1 MIPVKFRVG
10 AITALSA
17 IILAVCV
24 SPASAATNSLTIT
37 PTEWNVV
44 GLDSNSVTSGPNQ
57 FSVGAKVCNVTG
69 TAVSGVDVAW
79 NWTTANTYINLDS
92 TATKS
97 VPAIAANSCT
107 KLWWTVEITRDA
119 AAYNAKRGFT
129 ISAAAPGVTTVS
141 TPTTREIYV
150 EKLVSQN
157 RNAVTSV
164 TGPTNVV
171 VGQTVSYS
179 LTGKT
184 ATQGYEQLS
193 AGPSLDGTI
202 FEILSVTGTY
212 TQPETGAGGP
222 PTAGFY
228 ANACTWDP
236 VTTSGSYR
244 SCLGTGKA
252 GGNSIVVTV
261 TALVKAPGTGLV
273 NANIYDYSG
282 SSYHYN
288 SDLGTYTKS
297 VTATNPVVQSPP
309 VAVDDGPFAATSGV
323 ARTVDVPANDTDVDG
338 DLDLTSV
345 VVTTPPAHGTTSV
358 NATTGVVTY
367 TPSGSYVGSD
377 SFEYRICDGRPVCDT
392 ATVTL
397 NVTAVPVVQ
406 SPPVAVDDGPF
417 AATSGVARTVD
428 VPANDTDVDGDL
440 DLTSVVVT
448 TPPAHG
454 TTSVNATTGVVTYS
468 PSGSYVGSD
477 SFEYRICDG
486 RPVCDTATVTLN
498 VTAVPVVQSSPVA
511 VDDSSPAV
519 SGVTLLIDVADN
531 DSDVDGNL
539 DVTTVSVTVAPSH
552 GVFSVDPV
560 SGEIRYT
567 ADSLYTGTDTFTYE
581 ICDTTDRC
589 DTAIV
594 TVRVTAP
601 PATSTPPVAAD
612 NDVTT
617 TTGKPVVIDVLDNDT
632 DRDGDLDP
640 TSVSI
645 VAGPSHGTV
654 DVDPDV
660 GEVTYSPDS
669 SYTGTVSFT
678 YKVCDVDGNC
688 DTATVTVKVG
698 VVGGPPV
705 DAGRSLAA
713 TGADPGQPIILAT
726 LLFLTG
732 LLLVRKRRRSF
743 SGNLL
748 RVDRFTT
755 T

>member
-1 MIPVKFRVG
+1 M
-10 AITALSA
+10 ALSA
-17 IILAVCV
+17 IVLAVCA

-57 FSVGAKVCNVTG
+57 FSVGAEVCNVTG
-69 TAVSGVDVAW
+69 TAVTGVDVSW

-92 TATKS
+92 TATKNLPS
-97 VPAIAANSCT
+97 IAANSCT
-107 KLWWTVEITRDA
+107 KLWWTVEITRNA
-119 AAYNAKRGFT
+119 AAYNGKRGFT
-129 ISAAAPGVTTVS
+129 ISAAAAGVTTVT

-222 PTAGFY
+222 STAGFY

-236 VTTSGSYR
+236 VTTSGTYR

-288 SDLGTYTKS
+288 SDLGTFTKS
-297 VTATNPVVQSPP
+297 VTATNSVVQSPP
-309 VAVDDGPFAATSGV
+309 VAVDDGPFAVTSGV
-323 ARTVDVPANDTDVDG
+323 ARMVDVPANDTDVDG

-345 VVTTPPAHGTTSV
+345 SVTTPPAHGTTSV
-358 NATTGVVTY
+358 NATGVVTY

-377 SFEYRICDGRPVCDT
+377 SFVYRICDGRQVCDT
-392 ATVTL
+392 ATVTF
-397 NVTAVPVVQ
+397 NVTAVPVVPVIP
-406 SPPVAVDDGPF
+406 SP
-417 AATSGVARTVD
+417 
-428 VPANDTDVDGDL
+428 
-440 DLTSVVVT
+440 
-448 TPPAHG
+448 
-454 TTSVNATTGVVTYS
+454 
-468 PSGSYVGSD
+468 
-477 SFEYRICDG
+477 
-486 RPVCDTATVTLN
+486 
-498 VTAVPVVQSSPVA
+498 PVA

-519 SGVTLLIDVADN
+519 SGVPLMIAVADN

-552 GVFSVDPV
+552 GTVSVDPV
-560 SGEIRYT
+560 LGEITYT
-567 ADSLYTGTDTFTYE
+567 ADSLYTGTDTLTYE

-601 PATSTPPVAAD
+601 PATSAPPVAED

-617 TTGKPVVIDVLDNDT
+617 TNGKPVVIDVLGNDT
-632 DRDGDLDP
+632 DLDGDLDP

-654 DVDPDV
+654 DVDPDT

-669 SYTGTVSFT
+669 SYTGTDSFT

-698 VVGGPPV
+698 VVASVVVGPPV
-705 DAGRSLAA
+705 DAGRSLAV

-732 LLLVRKRRRSF
+732 LLLVRKRRRSIPG
-743 SGNLL
+743 SLL
-748 RVDRFTT
+748 RVGRFTID
-755 T
+755 

>member
-406 SPPVAVDDGPF
+406 S
-417 AATSGVARTVD
+417 
-428 VPANDTDVDGDL
+428 
-440 DLTSVVVT
+440 
-448 TPPAHG
+448 
-454 TTSVNATTGVVTYS
+454 
-468 PSGSYVGSD
+468 
-477 SFEYRICDG
+477 
-486 RPVCDTATVTLN
+486 
-498 VTAVPVVQSSPVA
+498 SPVA

-519 SGVTLLIDVADN
+519 SGVTLVIDVADN

-617 TTGKPVVIDVLDNDT
+617 TTGKPVVIDVLGNDT

-669 SYTGTVSFT
+669 SYTGTDSFT

-743 SGNLL
+743 SENLL
-748 RVDRFTT
+748 RVD
-755 T
+755 

>member
-297 VTATNPVVQSPP
+297 VTATNPVVQSSP

-406 SPPVAVDDGPF
+406 S
-417 AATSGVARTVD
+417 
-428 VPANDTDVDGDL
+428 
-440 DLTSVVVT
+440 
-448 TPPAHG
+448 
-454 TTSVNATTGVVTYS
+454 
-468 PSGSYVGSD
+468 
-477 SFEYRICDG
+477 
-486 RPVCDTATVTLN
+486 
-498 VTAVPVVQSSPVA
+498 SPVA

-519 SGVTLLIDVADN
+519 SGVTLVIDVADN
-531 DSDVDGNL
+531 DSDVDANL

-552 GVFSVDPV
+552 GAFSVDPV

-669 SYTGTVSFT
+669 SYTGTDSFT

-743 SGNLL
+743 SENLL

>member
-1 MIPVKFRVG
+1 MITVKFRVG
-10 AITALSA
+10 AVMALSA
-17 IILAVCV
+17 IVLAMCA

-37 PTEWNVV
+37 PTEWSVV

-69 TAVSGVDVAW
+69 TAVTGVDVSW
-79 NWTTANTYINLDS
+79 NWTTANAYINLDS

-97 VPAIAANSCT
+97 LPSIAANSCT
-107 KLWWTVEITRDA
+107 KLWWTIEITRNA
-119 AAYNAKRGFT
+119 AAYNGKRGFT
-129 ISAAAPGVTTVS
+129 ISAAAAGVSTVS
-141 TPTTREIYV
+141 TPTTREIFV

-157 RNAVTSV
+157 RNAVNSV

-222 PTAGFY
+222 PTSGYY

-236 VTTSGSYR
+236 VTTSMSYR

-297 VTATNPVVQSPP
+297 VTAVSVVQSPP
-309 VAVDDGPFAATSGV
+309 VAVDDGPFAVTSGV
-323 ARTVDVPANDTDVDG
+323 AESVDVPANDTDVDG

-345 VVTTPPAHGTTSV
+345 VVTAPPAHGTTLV

-367 TPSGSYVGSD
+367 TSPGSYVGSD
-377 SFEYRICDGRPVCDT
+377 SFVYRICDGRLVCDS
-392 ATVTL
+392 ATVIL

-406 SPPVAVDDGPF
+406 SPP
-417 AATSGVARTVD
+417 
-428 VPANDTDVDGDL
+428 
-440 DLTSVVVT
+440 
-448 TPPAHG
+448 
-454 TTSVNATTGVVTYS
+454 
-468 PSGSYVGSD
+468 
-477 SFEYRICDG
+477 I
-486 RPVCDTATVTLN
+486 
-498 VTAVPVVQSSPVA
+498 A
-511 VDDSSPAV
+511 VDDSAPAV
-519 SGVTLLIDVADN
+519 FDVPLVIAVADN

-539 DVTTVSVTVAPSH
+539 DVTTVSVTVPPSH
-552 GVFSVDPV
+552 GAVSVDTV
-560 SGEIRYT
+560 LGEINYT
-567 ADSLYTGTDTFTYE
+567 ADSLYMGTDTFTYE
-581 ICDTTDRC
+581 ICDTTNRC

-601 PATSTPPVAAD
+601 TATSAPPVAED

-617 TTGKPVVIDVLDNDT
+617 TTGKPVVVDVLGNDT
-632 DRDGDLDP
+632 DLDGDLDP

-645 VAGPSHGTV
+645 IAGPSHGTV
-654 DVDPDV
+654 DVDPDT

-669 SYTGTVSFT
+669 SYTGTDSFT

-688 DTATVTVKVG
+688 DTATVTAKIVMVA
-698 VVGGPPV
+698 GPPV
-705 DAGRSLAA
+705 DAGRSLAV

-732 LLLVRKRRRSF
+732 LLLVRKRRRSIPG
-743 SGNLL
+743 SLL
-748 RVDRFTT
+748 RIGRFTT
-755 T
+755 N

>member
-297 VTATNPVVQSPP
+297 VTATNPVVQSSP

-406 SPPVAVDDGPF
+406 S
-417 AATSGVARTVD
+417 
-428 VPANDTDVDGDL
+428 
-440 DLTSVVVT
+440 
-448 TPPAHG
+448 
-454 TTSVNATTGVVTYS
+454 
-468 PSGSYVGSD
+468 
-477 SFEYRICDG
+477 
-486 RPVCDTATVTLN
+486 
-498 VTAVPVVQSSPVA
+498 SPVA

-519 SGVTLLIDVADN
+519 SGDTLVIDVADN
-531 DSDVDGNL
+531 DSDVDANL

-552 GVFSVDPV
+552 GAFSVDPV

-669 SYTGTVSFT
+669 SYTGTDSFT

-743 SGNLL
+743 SENLL
-748 RVDRFTT
+748 RVD
-755 T
+755 

>member
-309 VAVDDGPFAATSGV
+309 VAVDEGPFAATSGV

-406 SPPVAVDDGPF
+406 S
-417 AATSGVARTVD
+417 
-428 VPANDTDVDGDL
+428 
-440 DLTSVVVT
+440 
-448 TPPAHG
+448 
-454 TTSVNATTGVVTYS
+454 
-468 PSGSYVGSD
+468 
-477 SFEYRICDG
+477 
-486 RPVCDTATVTLN
+486 
-498 VTAVPVVQSSPVA
+498 SPVA

-519 SGVTLLIDVADN
+519 SGVTLVIDVADN

-617 TTGKPVVIDVLDNDT
+617 TTGKPVVIDVLGNDT

-669 SYTGTVSFT
+669 SYTGTDSFT

-743 SGNLL
+743 SENLL
-748 RVDRFTT
+748 RVD
-755 T
+755 

>member
-297 VTATNPVVQSPP
+297 VTATNPVVQSSP

-377 SFEYRICDGRPVCDT
+377 SFEYRICDGRPVCD
-392 ATVTL
+392 
-397 NVTAVPVVQ
+397 P
-406 SPPVAVDDGPF
+406 
-417 AATSGVARTVD
+417 
-428 VPANDTDVDGDL
+428 
-440 DLTSVVVT
+440 
-448 TPPAHG
+448 
-454 TTSVNATTGVVTYS
+454 
-468 PSGSYVGSD
+468 
-477 SFEYRICDG
+477 
-486 RPVCDTATVTLN
+486 ATVTLN

-519 SGVTLLIDVADN
+519 SGVTLVIDVADN
-531 DSDVDGNL
+531 DSDVDANL

-552 GVFSVDPV
+552 GAFSVDPV

-669 SYTGTVSFT
+669 SYTGTDSFT

-743 SGNLL
+743 SENLL
-748 RVDRFTT
+748 RVD
-755 T
+755 

>member
-57 FSVGAKVCNVTG
+57 FSVGAEVCNVTG
-69 TAVSGVDVAW
+69 TAVTGVDVAW

-92 TATKS
+92 TSTKS
-97 VPAIAANSCT
+97 VPSIAANSCT
-107 KLWWTVEITRDA
+107 KLWWTVEITRNA

-202 FEILSVTGTY
+202 FEILSVIGTY

-228 ANACTWDP
+228 ADACTWDP

-244 SCLGTGKA
+244 SCLRTGKA

-297 VTATNPVVQSPP
+297 VTATNPVVPSSP
-309 VAVDDGPFAATSGV
+309 VAVDDGPFAVTSGV

-345 VVTTPPAHGTTSV
+345 VVTTPSAHGPTSV

-377 SFEYRICDGRPVCDT
+377 SFEYRICDGRSVCDT
-392 ATVTL
+392 ATVTF
-397 NVTAVPVVQ
+397 NVTAVPVV
-406 SPPVAVDDGPF
+406 
-417 AATSGVARTVD
+417 
-428 VPANDTDVDGDL
+428 
-440 DLTSVVVT
+440 
-448 TPPAHG
+448 
-454 TTSVNATTGVVTYS
+454 
-468 PSGSYVGSD
+468 
-477 SFEYRICDG
+477 
-486 RPVCDTATVTLN
+486 
-498 VTAVPVVQSSPVA
+498 PVVPSSPVA

-519 SGVTLLIDVADN
+519 SGVTLVFDVADN
-531 DSDVDGNL
+531 DSDDDGNL

-552 GVFSVDPV
+552 GAVSVDPV

-617 TTGKPVVIDVLDNDT
+617 TTGKPVVVDVLGNDT

-654 DVDPDV
+654 DVDPDA

-669 SYTGTVSFT
+669 SYTGTDSFT

-698 VVGGPPV
+698 VVAGVVVGPPV
-705 DAGRSLAA
+705 DAGRSLAV
-713 TGADPGQPIILAT
+713 TGADSGQPIILAT

-732 LLLVRKRRRSF
+732 LLLARERRRSI
-743 SGNLL
+743 
-748 RVDRFTT
+748 
-755 T
+755 

>member
-297 VTATNPVVQSPP
+297 VTATNPVVQSSP

-406 SPPVAVDDGPF
+406 S
-417 AATSGVARTVD
+417 
-428 VPANDTDVDGDL
+428 
-440 DLTSVVVT
+440 
-448 TPPAHG
+448 
-454 TTSVNATTGVVTYS
+454 
-468 PSGSYVGSD
+468 
-477 SFEYRICDG
+477 
-486 RPVCDTATVTLN
+486 
-498 VTAVPVVQSSPVA
+498 SPVA

-519 SGVTLLIDVADN
+519 SGVTLVIDVADN
-531 DSDVDGNL
+531 DSDVDANL

-552 GVFSVDPV
+552 GAFSVDPV

-669 SYTGTVSFT
+669 SYTGTDSFT

-743 SGNLL
+743 SENLL
-748 RVDRFTT
+748 RVD
-755 T
+755 

>member
-1 MIPVKFRVG
+1 MLEGTCTFEKPDYLKAPVLIPVKFRVG
-10 AITALSA
+10 AIVALSA
-17 IILAVCV
+17 IVLAMCA

-69 TAVSGVDVAW
+69 AAVTGVDVSW

-92 TATKS
+92 TATKNLPS
-97 VPAIAANSCT
+97 IAANSCT
-107 KLWWTVEITRDA
+107 KLWWTVEITRNA
-119 AAYNAKRGFT
+119 AAYNGKRGFT
-129 ISAAAPGVTTVS
+129 ISAAAAGVTTVS

-222 PTAGFY
+222 PTSGFY

-309 VAVDDGPFAATSGV
+309 VAVDDGPIAVTSGV
-323 ARTVDVPANDTDVDG
+323 GKSVDVPANDADVDG

-367 TPSGSYVGSD
+367 
-377 SFEYRICDGRPVCDT
+377 
-392 ATVTL
+392 
-397 NVTAVPVVQ
+397 
-406 SPPVAVDDGPF
+406 
-417 AATSGVARTVD
+417 
-428 VPANDTDVDGDL
+428 
-440 DLTSVVVT
+440 
-448 TPPAHG
+448 
-454 TTSVNATTGVVTYS
+454 
-468 PSGSYVGSD
+468 
-477 SFEYRICDG
+477 
-486 RPVCDTATVTLN
+486 
-498 VTAVPVVQSSPVA
+498 
-511 VDDSSPAV
+511 
-519 SGVTLLIDVADN
+519 
-531 DSDVDGNL
+531 
-539 DVTTVSVTVAPSH
+539 
-552 GVFSVDPV
+552 
-560 SGEIRYT
+560 
-567 ADSLYTGTDTFTYE
+567 
-581 ICDTTDRC
+581 
-589 DTAIV
+589 
-594 TVRVTAP
+594 
-601 PATSTPPVAAD
+601 
-612 NDVTT
+612 
-617 TTGKPVVIDVLDNDT
+617 
-632 DRDGDLDP
+632 
-640 TSVSI
+640 
-645 VAGPSHGTV
+645 
-654 DVDPDV
+654 
-660 GEVTYSPDS
+660 
-669 SYTGTVSFT
+669 
-678 YKVCDVDGNC
+678 
-688 DTATVTVKVG
+688 
-698 VVGGPPV
+698 
-705 DAGRSLAA
+705 
-713 TGADPGQPIILAT
+713 
-726 LLFLTG
+726 
-732 LLLVRKRRRSF
+732 
-743 SGNLL
+743 
-748 RVDRFTT
+748 
-755 T
+755 